1 MKLTIL
7 IIICALGLVLPLFW
21 LFGTITGIVSYCL
34 HWKRTAPQEGAVA
47 FNHHLGLTMAD
58 GGESIT
64 KEEEK

>member
-1 MKLTIL
+1 MKLMML

-21 LFGTITGIVSYCL
+21 LLGTIAGIVSYCQ
-34 HWKRTAPQEGAVA
+34 HWKRTVPKEGIVVL
-47 FNHHLGLTMAD
+47 NPHLGLTMAD